1 MRAANRNRERASGGF
16 VGESLTSPLG
26 RCYCLSAKA
35 RRRAARVGAF
45 DPPFAAIEEPVS
57 LMLPAVAYDLTRLCY
72 APPTPMPRGIDRVE
86 IALASYFFG
95 SWPGECVAILPTP
108 WGVRRLDRDY
118 GMKVVDLA
126 RANWREEVAATQD
139 PAFAFV
145 EAALKGA
152 AERRYSPARGKAPPV
167 WRAVSARILRL
178 IREVGPPIGAD
189 AVTFTPK
196 GAAYLNVGHVGLAV
210 DRLLTWLQRRP
221 DLKPI
226 FMLHDTIPLD
236 RPEFVSP
243 ASNAFHGRM
252 IANTARYAHGL
263 VVTTESARASVLSA
277 LRDKAPPHE
286 RVFASPLP
294 VNDVFLSTPQAAFA
308 DSSSYFIYCGSI
320 EPRKNLM
327 LLLTAWREIV
337 ARLGDGAPKLVVV
350 GARSSGVCETA
361 AMLDRCAS
369 TRRHV
374 VEVEGLSTSGLH
386 ATMAGAKALLMPSFA
401 EGFGIPI
408 IEALAAGTAVV
419 ASDIAA
425 HREAGGDAALYL
437 DPTDGP
443 AWMRAILSLHA
454 EPKRRLR
461 VETRLASWPSYCD
474 ALKDFIVTLG

>member
-1 MRAANRNRERASGGF
+1 MFLRKLN
-16 VGESLTSPLG
+16 
-26 RCYCLSAKA
+26 
-35 RRRAARVGAF
+35 
-45 DPPFAAIEEPVS
+45 FAASAMLLSFVLEAPVS
-57 LMLPAVAYDLTRLCY
+57 LMLPAIAYDLTRLCY

-95 SWPGECVAILPTP
+95 SWPGDCVAILPTP

-126 RANWREEVAATQD
+126 RANWREEVAADQD
-139 PAFAFV
+139 PAYAFV
-145 EAALKGA
+145 EAALNGA
-152 AERRYSPARGKAPPV
+152 AEGRYSPAQGKAPPV
-167 WRAVSARILRL
+167 WRAVSARILKL
-178 IREVGPPIGAD
+178 VREVGLPVGAD
-189 AVTFTPK
+189 AAAFAPQ
-196 GAAYLNVGHVGLAV
+196 GAVYLNVGHVGLAV

-277 LRDKAPPHE
+277 LGDNAPPTQ
-286 RVFASPLP
+286 RVFAAPLP
-294 VNDVFLSTPQAAFA
+294 VNGVFRAAPQAQFA
-308 DSSSYFIYCGSI
+308 AASSYFVYCGSI

-327 LLLTAWREIV
+327 LLLTAWREI
-337 ARLGDGAPKLVVV
+337 AQRLGEGAPKLVVV
-350 GARSSGVCETA
+350 GARSSGIAETA
-361 AMLDRCAS
+361 AMLDRCAA
-369 TRRHV
+369 TGRHV

-443 AWMRAILSLHA
+443 AWVRAIVALHA

-461 VETRLASWPSYCD
+461 AEPRLATWPEYCD
-474 ALKDFIVTLG
+474 ALKQFIVTLG